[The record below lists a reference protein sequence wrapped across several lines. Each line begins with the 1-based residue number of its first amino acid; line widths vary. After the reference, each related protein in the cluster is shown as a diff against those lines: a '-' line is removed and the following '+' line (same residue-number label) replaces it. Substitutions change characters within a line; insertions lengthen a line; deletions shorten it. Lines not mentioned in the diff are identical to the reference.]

1 MQDFCI
7 SIFGRLILLHKY
19 AGRLLIN
26 KETEIIFLVCCSH
39 TCYTMLEFTQNRII
53 SPWDV
58 LLLQI
63 TKFYY
68 SHQSLKVGNKTCCVW
83 SLDFKSWYSGI
94 LIIKSSNL
102 SLSLLNWLG
111 ESCEKEQTLRTW
123 SDASMTDSFFFHL
136 WKNLEK

>member
-1 MQDFCI
+1 
-7 SIFGRLILLHKY
+7 
-19 AGRLLIN
+19 
-26 KETEIIFLVCCSH
+26 
-39 TCYTMLEFTQNRII
+39 MLEFTQNRII

-58 LLLQI
+58 LPLQI

-83 SLDFKSWYSGI
+83 SLDFNDIAEYSGSICVWYSGSI
-94 LIIKSSNL
+94 NNQKFKL

-123 SDASMTDSFFFHL
+123 SDASMTDSFFSFMEEL
-136 WKNLEK
+136 REVSTEVVKTFL